1 MNDKPIAY
9 IDENDVLTIRASA
22 IGKCSRALWAALNDV
37 QPMAPTERLEAI
49 FDEGHLHEKAVREVL
64 ESEGAEMSPQE
75 EVELWIIPGALRVV
89 GHVDGNVVNWKQV
102 WEGKALGKEGFRK
115 FKNVGFDAYPDYAWQ
130 ISTYMIALDLPA
142 LYTVKNRDDGE
153 ILRLVID
160 TPPITL
166 EEITNKC
173 LALYTAYK
181 DHEMPACD
189 PERWM
194 CSFFFLHDEQADD
207 EPLTFV
213 DDPYIE
219 AAAGALVEI
228 REHLK
233 MLNEKE
239 KELKEDLRYLKPGIH
254 ATDSFEI
261 EINEVTTHRLDQ
273 GLLVEAGINPNEYKK
288 ESTYTTIKIK
298 ERRKK

>member
-9 IDENDVLTIRASA
+9 LNDDGVMVIRASA
-22 IGKCSRALWAALNDV
+22 LGKCSRALWAALNDV
-37 QPMAPTERLEAI
+37 TPMAPTERLDVI
-49 FDEGHLHEKAVREVL
+49 LNEGHLHEQAVRELL
-64 ESEGAEMSPQE
+64 ESEGAEMSSQE
-75 EVELWIIPGALRVV
+75 KVELWIIPGKLKIV
-89 GHVDGNVVNWKQV
+89 GHVDGDVINWDQV
-102 WEGKALGKEGFRK
+102 WEGKALGKEGYRK

-130 ISTYMIALDLPA
+130 ISMYMIALDKPA

-166 EEITNKC
+166 DEINAKC
-173 LALYTAYK
+173 LALYTAFNN
-181 DHEMPACD
+181 HEMPACD

-213 DDPYIE
+213 EDPYIE
-219 AAAGALVEI
+219 AVAGALAEV

-233 MLNEKE
+233 MLTEKE
-239 KELKEDLRYLKPGIH
+239 KELKEDLKYMAPGTH
-254 ATDSFEI
+254 VTDSFEI
-261 EINEVTTHRLDQ
+261 EIKEVTTHRLDQ
-273 GLLVEAGINPNEYKK
+273 GLMAEAGINPNEYKK
-288 ESTYTTIKIK
+288 EATYTTIKVK
-298 ERRKK
+298 ERRKT